1 MKTAVF
7 QVNECGGRTRLICV
21 PMPSLRAAAILESWL
36 KMHADLTADI
46 RFLGRFDCV
55 HTVFSQQEAE
65 ALMLN
70 GGEKPATLANYPLDS
85 STRRSKWL

>member
-1 MKTAVF
+1 
-7 QVNECGGRTRLICV
+7 
-21 PMPSLRAAAILESWL
+21 MPSLRAAAILESWL
-36 KMHADLTADI
+36 KMHADLTTEI

-70 GGEKPATLANYPLDS
+70 GGEKPMLADYPLDS
-85 STRRSKWL
+85 STRMRWGKWL